1 MEIIFTFLSFTLY
14 TNNNRK
20 STVTSKT
27 SAAPRMW
34 SCTKCSYAY
43 NPLWI
48 DVCEICSLQRPTAS
62 LTQPSLITVTKDKP
76 NSILKVER
84 NNQQKNAIKLQKE
97 MKMSKSQSGICFD
110 EIAAI
115 DEAPIASFEQ
125 DLDDLSGDSPSEWT
139 CKKCTLLNSI
149 ENQACIVCGGSKLKS
164 ISAIEDMTLRKGEFW
179 TCVKCTLKNSL
190 SVSDCAVCKTSR
202 PAAPAITTTPA
213 VSVPQTTNY
222 QVHATGQPNHVNR
235 KTTPVRHSLG
245 ATNISQKIIRS
256 PSPKHN
262 RNVSGAIPKV
272 SVSSALQNGSCL
284 LFF

>member
-1 MEIIFTFLSFTLY
+1 
-14 TNNNRK
+14 
-20 STVTSKT
+20 
-27 SAAPRMW
+27 MW

-48 DVCEICSLQRPTAS
+48 DVCEICSLERPTAS
-62 LTQPSLITVTKDKP
+62 LTQPSLITVTKDNKP
-76 NSILKVER
+76 NNQFKVER
-84 NNQQKNAIKLQKE
+84 SNQKNAIKLQKE
-97 MKMSKSQSGICFD
+97 IKMSKSQSGICFD

-125 DLDDLSGDSPSEWT
+125 DLDDLSADSPSEWT
-139 CKKCTLLNSI
+139 CKKCTLLNSV

-190 SVSDCAVCKTSR
+190 SVTDCAVCKTTKQTQVQS
-202 PAAPAITTTPA
+202 T
-213 VSVPQTTNY
+213 PQTTNY
-222 QVHATGQPNHVNR
+222 QLNTPGQPSHVNR

-256 PSPKHN
+256 PSPKQN

-272 SVSSALQNGSCL
+272 NIFSSFKKMAIQIYGLFL
-284 LFF
+284 LFIFITAS